1 MVSIRLLARKMIA
14 FLYYC
19 SGKYRLANRGRVI
32 ILMYHRILEDDD
44 VLIASIQPGMYVT
57 RSSFERQMA
66 YVNKYYEITSLEDL
80 TKMWACDGFDRSK
93 AYCVVTFDDGWRDNY
108 LNAFDIL
115 KKYNIPATIF
125 LATEYIDTGRRFWHE
140 TLVDIFLTNNIDR
153 VNAALSEAKQTI
165 ESSSALQ
172 EITDSIRK
180 VKRGESVIVDEL
192 IESLKKYSSEELEAV
207 LAAIFKP
214 STRSEEMLNWN
225 EIKEMG
231 QQNISFGSHTCNHE
245 ILTNI
250 PLNKV
255 QDELQK
261 SGEELQGLD
270 SYIPVF
276 CYPNGNYNDDIQ
288 RLVSESGYVAA
299 VTTQQGAEVSDPLN
313 LFALKRVGVH
323 EDISST
329 NSLFS
334 YLLAR
339 LN

>member
-1 MVSIRLLARKMIA
+1 M
-14 FLYYC
+14 
-19 SGKYRLANRGRVI
+19 
-32 ILMYHRILEDDD
+32 
-44 VLIASIQPGMYVT
+44 
-57 RSSFERQMA
+57 
-66 YVNKYYEITSLEDL
+66 
-80 TKMWACDGFDRSK
+80 
-93 AYCVVTFDDGWRDNY
+93 
-108 LNAFDIL
+108 
-115 KKYNIPATIF
+115 
-125 LATEYIDTGRRFWHE
+125 
-140 TLVDIFLTNNIDR
+140 
-153 VNAALSEAKQTI
+153 
-165 ESSSALQ
+165 
-172 EITDSIRK
+172 
-180 VKRGESVIVDEL
+180 

>member
-125 LATEYIDTGRRFWHE
+125 LATEYIDTGRRFGMKHW
-140 TLVDIFLTNNIDR
+140 
-153 VNAALSEAKQTI
+153 
-165 ESSSALQ
+165 
-172 EITDSIRK
+172 SI
-180 VKRGESVIVDEL
+180 
-192 IESLKKYSSEELEAV
+192 Y
-207 LAAIFKP
+207 F
-214 STRSEEMLNWN
+214 
-225 EIKEMG
+225 
-231 QQNISFGSHTCNHE
+231 
-245 ILTNI
+245 
-250 PLNKV
+250 
-255 QDELQK
+255 
-261 SGEELQGLD
+261 
-270 SYIPVF
+270 
-276 CYPNGNYNDDIQ
+276 
-288 RLVSESGYVAA
+288 
-299 VTTQQGAEVSDPLN
+299 
-313 LFALKRVGVH
+313 
-323 EDISST
+323 
-329 NSLFS
+329 
-334 YLLAR
+334 
-339 LN
+339 